1 MIIWGVTALGHDG
14 AISVIKNNKIVFAGH
29 TERYTR
35 IKNDPHLCQEIV
47 NEALEYGYPEKIY
60 WYEKPLLKKTR
71 QAWAGQWKEVFGK
84 DTMPKKYL
92 KKFGL
97 GDIKVK
103 TVKHHEAHAAAGAFT
118 SGYEKAAVVVLDAI
132 GEWNCCTIWK
142 WNKGWLELVE
152 KNNYPHSFGL
162 FYSAFTQRCGLK
174 PNEEE
179 YILMGMAAYGK
190 PIYKNKIWDDYI
202 NDDLTF
208 KQNLHIGVSED
219 YLPDADIMDIA
230 ASVQEIATKFIFE
243 YVSRAIWLT
252 GESNLVYMGGVAL
265 NCVSNTK
272 LYELCDNIWIMPN
285 PGDAGNSL
293 GAALIGAEIYDRN
306 LPWPIRKEEMIK
318 WEGPFLG
325 TNIEGKYPVNK
336 IVKELKENKI
346 CGVANGRAEFGPRA
360 LGNRSLLADP
370 RGGDIKDKV
379 NEIKKRQKFRP
390 FAPAILEEHLQNY
403 FDIPTKQSPYM
414 QFIAKAKE
422 MTIANFPAIVHAD
435 GTARVQS
442 VSKEDNSGFR
452 ELLEE
457 WYEKTSCPM
466 LLNTSLNI
474 KGEPLVNTEQ
484 HAKDFED
491 KYNVKVFTKE

>member
-14 AISVIKNNKIVFAGH
+14 AISVIKDNKIVFAGH

-35 IKNDPHLCQEIV
+35 IKNDPNLCHEIV
-47 NEALEYGYPEKIY
+47 NEALSYGYPNEIV

-71 QAWAGQWKEVFGK
+71 QAWAGQWKDVFGK
-84 DTMPKKYL
+84 NTMPKKYL
-92 KKFGL
+92 KQFGL
-97 GDIKVK
+97 GNIKVS

-118 SGYEKAAVVVLDAI
+118 SGYTSAAVVVLDAI
-132 GEWNCCTIWK
+132 GEWNCCSIWRWK
-142 WNKGWLELVE
+142 NKELKLVE
-152 KNNYPHSFGL
+152 RNNYPHSFGL
-162 FYSAFTQRCGLK
+162 FFSAFTQRCGLT

-179 YILMGMAAYGK
+179 YILMGMAAYGR
-190 PIYKNKIWDDYI
+190 PVYKDKIWNDYI

-208 KQNLHIGVSED
+208 KQNLHVGVGED
-219 YLPDADIMDIA
+219 YLPDADVMDIA
-230 ASVQEIATKFIFE
+230 ASVQEVATEFIFD
-243 YVSRAIWLT
+243 YVSRALVSV

-293 GAALIGAEIYDRN
+293 GAALSRN
-306 LPWPIRKEEMIK
+306 NDYRGTVE

-325 TNIEGKYPVNK
+325 TNIEGKYPCVS
-336 IVKELKENKI
+336 IVQELSKNKI

-370 RGGDIKDKV
+370 RGVEVKDKV

-390 FAPAILEEHLQNY
+390 FAPAILEEHLHEY
-403 FDIPTKQSPYM
+403 FNIPTDKTPYM
-414 QFIAKAKE
+414 QFVAEARMKTKKE
-422 MTIANFPAIVHAD
+422 FPAIVHAD

-452 ELLEE
+452 ELLEM
-457 WYEKTSCPM
+457 WYAKTGCPM

-474 KGEPLVNTEQ
+474 RGEPLVNTEK

>member
-35 IKNDPHLCQEIV
+35 IKNDPNLCHEIV
-47 NEALEYGYPEKIY
+47 NEALTYGHPDEIV

-84 DTMPKKYL
+84 NTMPKKYL

-97 GDIKVK
+97 GKIKVS

-118 SGYEKAAVVVLDAI
+118 SGYESAAVVVLDAI

-142 WNKGWLELVE
+142 FSNGNLKLIES
-152 KNNYPHSFGL
+152 NNYPHSFGL

-190 PIYKNKIWDDYI
+190 PIHKDKIWKDYI
-202 NDDLTF
+202 NNDLTF
-208 KQNLHIGVSED
+208 KQNLHVGVSKD

-230 ASVQEIATKFIFE
+230 ASVQEIATEFIFE
-243 YVSRAIWLT
+243 YVSRALVLV

-293 GAALIGAEIYDRN
+293 GAALARNNDYRGTAE
-306 LPWPIRKEEMIK
+306 

-325 TNIEGKYPVNK
+325 TNIEGEYPCVS
-336 IVKELKENKI
+336 IVQELSKNKI

-370 RGGDIKDKV
+370 RGAEVKDKV

-390 FAPAILEEHLQNY
+390 FAPAILEEHLQEY
-403 FDIPTKQSPYM
+403 FNIPTDKTPYM
-414 QFIAKAKE
+414 QFIAEAKMKTKKE
-422 MTIANFPAIVHAD
+422 FPAIVHAD

-442 VSKEDNSGFR
+442 VSKKDNSGFR
-452 ELLEE
+452 ELLEL
-457 WYEKTSCPM
+457 WYEKTGCPM

-474 KGEPLVNTEQ
+474 RGEPLVNTEK

-491 KYNVKVFTKE
+491 KYNVKVFTKEQ

>member
-1 MIIWGVTALGHDG
+1 MKINQNIFRAYDIRGIASEDLSDEFVASLGSALSHKIKKLGLKQVVVARDGRLSGARICSALIKSFLDNGINVKNVGMVPSPLLYFAVEKFNTNNGVMITGSHNPKEYNGFKIILGGKTIFGQEIQD
-14 AISVIKNNKIVFAGH
+14 
-29 TERYTR
+29 
-35 IKNDPHLCQEIV
+35 IKNDILQGIPSKEIKKG
-47 NEALEYGYPEKIY
+47 NLEEI
-60 WYEKPLLKKTR
+60 
-71 QAWAGQWKEVFGK
+71 
-84 DTMPKKYL
+84 
-92 KKFGL
+92 
-97 GDIKVK
+97 DI
-103 TVKHHEAHAAAGAFT
+103 
-118 SGYEKAAVVVLDAI
+118 L
-132 GEWNCCTIWK
+132 
-142 WNKGWLELVE
+142 
-152 KNNYPHSFGL
+152 
-162 FYSAFTQRCGLK
+162 
-174 PNEEE
+174 
-179 YILMGMAAYGK
+179 
-190 PIYKNKIWDDYI
+190 DDYI

-208 KQNLHIGVSED
+208 KQNLHIGVSQD

-318 WEGPFLG
+318 WKGPFLG
-325 TNIEGKYPVNK
+325 TNIEGEYPVNK
-336 IVKELKENKI
+336 IVKELRENKI

-370 RGGDIKDKV
+370 RGEDIKDKV

-390 FAPAILEEHLQNY
+390 FAPAILEEHLQDY

-414 QFIAKAKE
+414 QFVAKAKE

-457 WYEKTSCPM
+457 WYKKISCPM

-484 HAKDFED
+484 HAKDFEN